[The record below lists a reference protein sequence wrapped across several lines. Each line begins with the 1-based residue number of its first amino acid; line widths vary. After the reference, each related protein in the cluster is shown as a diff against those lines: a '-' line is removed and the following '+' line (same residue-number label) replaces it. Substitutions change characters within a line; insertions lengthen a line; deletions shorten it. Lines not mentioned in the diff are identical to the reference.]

1 MSDITTYDPNDK
13 DYINETLL
21 KLKDIKNNSDGLFK
35 GVVRTILD
43 GKIQDE
49 LIGNIV
55 TGTGR
60 IFTSQKLF
68 NTRYFADD
76 EYYTWV
82 ISHFGFGQGGA
93 VVSGSTASI
102 ISPTGCDYDL
112 HSPIALSNS
121 DFLTSPGDINRNIV
135 PKGHAVKPL
144 GANITMLEA
153 TDLTCSYG
161 SINTY
166 VRCNCVKNIG
176 EPNYLVNDDD
186 YILIN
191 ECGLYYTNMIKTRL
205 FSHICFP
212 PQYVQKKSEFVLEWY
227 ILC

>member
-1 MSDITTYDPNDK
+1 MSDITTYDPNNEN
-13 DYINETLL
+13 YINSTLL
-21 KLKDIKNNSDGLFK
+21 QLKKIKENSSGLFK

-43 GKIQDE
+43 GKIQDD
-49 LIGNIV
+49 LISNIV

-68 NTRYFADD
+68 NTRHFSNDD
-76 EYYTWV
+76 YTDYTV
-82 ISHFGFGQGGA
+82 SHFGFGQGGA
-93 VVSGSTASI
+93 VISGKTASI
-102 ISPTGCDYDL
+102 ISPDCCDYDL
-112 HSPIALSNS
+112 HSPIALSDT
-121 DFLTSPGDINRNIV
+121 DFLTSPGDLNRNII
-135 PKGHAVKPL
+135 PKDHAVKPI
-144 GANITMLEA
+144 GANITMLES

-176 EPNYLVNDDD
+176 EPNYLVNDTD

-191 ECGLYYTNMIKTRL
+191 ECGLYYTNMIDTHL
-205 FSHICFP
+205 FAHICFP
-212 PQYVQKKSEFVLEWY
+212 PQYIQKKSEFVIEWY